1 MEKLRKAAGYLSAR
15 FEKIPETAVVLGSGL
30 GGFADEIE
38 NKKVVSYSEIPGF
51 VETTVL
57 GHAGKMIC
65 GDIDGKPVLCLAGR
79 NHFYEGH
86 SMKDTAFYVRVLKLL
101 GVKNIVITNA
111 SGGIN
116 KNFRQ
121 GDLMIITDHIKF
133 FDDSPLRGEN
143 YAELGPRFN
152 DMSAAY
158 SSELILTAKEAAKK
172 ENIDIKEGVY
182 AFMPGP
188 SFETPAEIRMLGILG
203 ADAVGMSTVPE
214 VITAAHC
221 SLSVLGISCITN
233 MAAGI
238 SKEKLS
244 HDDVKKTADENADK
258 IKRLIRRTLSLI

>member
-172 ENIDIKEGVY
+172 ENIDIKEGV
-182 AFMPGP
+182 
-188 SFETPAEIRMLGILG
+188 
-203 ADAVGMSTVPE
+203 
-214 VITAAHC
+214 
-221 SLSVLGISCITN
+221 
-233 MAAGI
+233 
-238 SKEKLS
+238 
-244 HDDVKKTADENADK
+244 
-258 IKRLIRRTLSLI
+258 